1 MICPQSP
8 GNFLGRFDLV
18 VPDPGALVPDI
29 ATLACVV
36 AVVVGCLGLVLT
48 LSPRKLAVAPG
59 SAVQLASPFLF
70 PVALPDVV
78 GAASG
83 APDLF
88 SSVVG
93 ATSGA
98 LVIAVGC
105 GLLWLASRV
114 GRRG

>member
-1 MICPQSP
+1 MLCPQSP
-8 GNFLGRFDLV
+8 GNIFGRFDLV

-29 ATLACVV
+29 AILACAV

-48 LSPRKLAVAPG
+48 LSPRKLAVVPASG
-59 SAVQLASPFLF
+59 LHLASSFLF
-70 PVALPDVV
+70 PVALPGVV

-88 SSVVG
+88 SSVVN

-98 LVIAVGC
+98 LLVAVGC